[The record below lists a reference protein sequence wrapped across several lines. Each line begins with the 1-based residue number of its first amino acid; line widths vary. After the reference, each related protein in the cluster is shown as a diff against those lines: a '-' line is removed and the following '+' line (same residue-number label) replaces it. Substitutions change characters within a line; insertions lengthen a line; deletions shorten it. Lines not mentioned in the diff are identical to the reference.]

1 MVFDMKASVVRLW
14 KNSTPNWKRPAKK
27 LDSMPALVEWVFSHF
42 KSGLVLHEKIQLIS
56 NGENFRRIW
65 DYLMTSSGRVVFR
78 FTDINKGFVDYE
90 IETIKTLGYDNEING
105 MHVDGDVDVLG
116 L

>member
-1 MVFDMKASVVRLW
+1 MATFDLKNNRTGYWDDVVAMQSPD
-14 KNSTPNWKRPAKK
+14 KS
-27 LDSMPALVEWVFSHF
+27 AL
-42 KSGLVLHEKIQLIS
+42 LLHEKIQLIS
-56 NGENFRRIW
+56 NGDNFRKIW
-65 DYLMTSSGRVVFR
+65 DYLLTSSGSVVFR
-78 FTDINKGFVDYE
+78 FTDINKGYVDYE